1 MITSDFRLFWT
12 KHYKPAAVT
21 TCPQLK
27 TTKLTILDDL
37 VDDDKD
43 LDDLLDDFTLKIND
57 FSYFSTKN
65 LRKISE
71 K

>member
-1 MITSDFRLFWT
+1 MITNDFILFWT

-43 LDDLLDDFTLKIND
+43 LDDLLDDCQGF
-57 FSYFSTKN
+57 
-65 LRKISE
+65 
-71 K
+71 